1 MDISGIAYYSI
12 SPRMLHL
19 LASVHQQ
26 LGQVDARHLHAPPA
40 DLAKAYRVSAV
51 QATLA
56 IEGGSL
62 DHRPVAE
69 LAEDHAASTK
79 GPMALEAVN
88 THRVYDLINSLDPCS
103 DQDLR
108 KAHSTLMHGLAV
120 DAGHFRSGSIE
131 VFYGE
136 PMPLRTAPSKGL
148 PVAVQELLRFVEED
162 DFPQLLTS
170 CVLHFGLVYLRP
182 FTAGNG
188 RLARLWQRAWLQ
200 RQWPVFSY
208 LPVEAF
214 IHRAEPAYNAALEY
228 ADRRGDC
235 GGFIIYL
242 LERIEEALSEL
253 LASSDPVLTA
263 PDRMEVFLHHRH
275 RAGLGEQEFQRRE
288 YMAFHPRLSTAT
300 ATRDLK
306 EAVDTGMVRAE
317 GSGRSMRY
325 AKNRFAQRP
334 GR

>member
-1 MDISGIAYYSI
+1 
-12 SPRMLHL
+12 MLHL

-26 LGQVDARHLHAPPA
+26 IGQVDARHLHQPA
-40 DLAKAYRVSAV
+40 AGLAKAYRVSAV

-56 IEGGSL
+56 IEGNIL
-62 DHRPVAE
+62 DHKPVAE

-88 THRVYDLINSLDPCS
+88 THRVYDQLATLDPYS

-108 KAHSTLMHGLAV
+108 QAHGTLMHGLAV
-120 DAGHFRSGSIE
+120 DAGHFRSGPIE

-136 PMPLRTAPSKGL
+136 PLPLRTAPAKGL
-148 PVAVQELLRFVEED
+148 PVAVQELLRFTEED
-162 DFPQLLTS
+162 DFPPLLTS
-170 CVLHFGLVYLRP
+170 CVLHFGLVHLRP

-188 RLARLWQRAWLQ
+188 RLARLWQRAVLMH
-200 RQWPVFSY
+200 QWPVFAF

-214 IHRAEPAYNAALEY
+214 IQRAEPAYNAALEY

-253 LASSDPVLTA
+253 LSSSDPVRTGT
-263 PDRMEVFLHHRH
+263 DRMETFLLHRQ
-275 RAGLGEQEFQRRE
+275 RAGLGDQLFQRKE

-306 EAVDTGMVRAE
+306 EAVAAGNVKPTGN
-317 GSGRSMRY
+317 GRSMRY
-325 AKNRFAQRP
+325 AEVRVRRESSP
-334 GR
+334 

>member
-1 MDISGIAYYSI
+1 MDLSSVTYYSI
-12 SPRMLHL
+12 SPRMLQL

-26 LGQVDARHLHAPPA
+26 IGQVDARHLHQPA
-40 DLAKAYRVSAV
+40 AELAKAYRVSAV

-56 IEGGSL
+56 IEGNVL

-79 GPMALEAVN
+79 GPLALEAVN
-88 THRVYDLINSLDPCS
+88 THRVYDQLATLDPYS

-108 KAHSTLMHGLAV
+108 QAHGTLMHGLAV
-120 DAGHFRSGSIE
+120 DAGHYRNGPIE

-136 PMPLRTAPSKGL
+136 PLPLRTAPAKGL
-148 PVAVQELLRFVEED
+148 PVAVQELLRFAEED
-162 DFPQLLTS
+162 DFPPLITG

-188 RLARLWQRAWLQ
+188 RLARLWQRAVLT
-200 RQWPVFSY
+200 RHWPVFAY

-214 IHRAEPAYNAALEY
+214 IQRAEPAYNAALEY

-242 LERIEEALSEL
+242 LERIEEALAEL
-253 LASSDPVLTA
+253 LATSDPVRLA
-263 PDRMEVFLHHRH
+263 PDRIALFLQYRTHL
-275 RAGLGEQEFQRRE
+275 LGADAPFRRKD
-288 YMAFHPRLSTAT
+288 YLAFHPRLSTAT
-300 ATRDLK
+300 ATRDLQQ
-306 EAVDTGMVRAE
+306 AVRAQRLSAQ
-317 GSGRSMRY
+317 GSGRSVVY
-325 AKNRFAQRP
+325 FEVQ
-334 GR
+334 